1 MDAETPATLEIGW
14 LRNDTYCEG
23 YAEVGL
29 GWFFWVKRIIK
40 LLEDSVSLITIN
52 HHLDGA
58 LEKLIVTNN
67 GDETNRK
74 TIMDSVIRIQKMIE
88 EAQYRF
94 TKLAAALNDSSRESI
109 VGNNSG
115 SQVDGGLMFNT
126 FLKTLSQ
133 KTSSELRDVDEGIV
147 EALKSVGD
155 VLIEKEPKRET
166 QSDVLADREMKTL
179 LLGVAGCGVATFL
192 VAILQNQLGVSFTTS
207 VMTVL
212 VGVASIGC
220 SLYFGLKMRWNRAIE
235 NKKETKDNND
245 SVHTSL
251 EDATFQAAHTFSL
264 LNKQLE
270 LIMQEPPDENEMF
283 YQSAIGHSLVE
294 CLEKI
299 EAVSRQYLDLSEEN
313 YGSLDDRNHYR
324 DLSF

>member
-179 LLGVAGCGVATFL
+179 LFCRGAFDRRPCVPSLIALSAPLCTPFIFANSTRSTSSLSSHVM
-192 VAILQNQLGVSFTTS
+192 SFK
-207 VMTVL
+207 L
-212 VGVASIGC
+212 
-220 SLYFGLKMRWNRAIE
+220 
-235 NKKETKDNND
+235 
-245 SVHTSL
+245 
-251 EDATFQAAHTFSL
+251 TFSPAPSGTSDVARAS
-264 LNKQLE
+264 K
-270 LIMQEPPDENEMF
+270 
-283 YQSAIGHSLVE
+283 
-294 CLEKI
+294 
-299 EAVSRQYLDLSEEN
+299 
-313 YGSLDDRNHYR
+313 
-324 DLSF
+324 